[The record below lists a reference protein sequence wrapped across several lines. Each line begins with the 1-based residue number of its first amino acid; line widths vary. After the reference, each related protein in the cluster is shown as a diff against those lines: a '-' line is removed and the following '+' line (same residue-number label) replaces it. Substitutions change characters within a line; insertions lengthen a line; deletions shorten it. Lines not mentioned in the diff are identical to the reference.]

1 MLEYYVALAKEG
13 TKDGVSAIMK
23 KLNKN
28 MTVGES
34 KIIDFALG
42 HVDTQEGIDAMKY
55 FLFYGT
61 QIQRNYCALYF
72 GRKDEY
78 ILVRKAYEQGLID
91 ARQAFS
97 R

>member
-1 MLEYYVALAKEG
+1 MLEYYVALAKQG
-13 TKDGVSAIMK
+13 TKDAVHTIMK
-23 KLNKN
+23 KINKN
-28 MTVGES
+28 MTIGES

-42 HVDTQEGIDAMKY
+42 HIDTPEGVDAMKH
-55 FLFYGT
+55 FLFSGT

-72 GRKDEY
+72 GRKEEY
-78 ILVRKAYEQGLID
+78 MLICKAYEQGLID